1 MLHFRKHGY
10 SAGQYHHE
18 KNLQSF
24 YDREEE
30 IGGKMDAMDH
40 LKHVL
45 SLVDNM
51 ELDGQSR
58 DNPEQL
64 ALLQKKKIQAKSLL
78 RVVLKK
84 VGEYL
89 ETIARMD
96 NIKLKKNEYEPD
108 VYRRMFMEIDQIR
121 KISHEALMSDINIVN
136 RFIMKNFGNSSDEII
151 EVWGD
156 EELKAGRQFL
166 SVKRVDF
173 SNNVICPDDVD
184 LSDRDQI
191 RKWAIQIEGDLSELK
206 NGL

>member
-1 MLHFRKHGY
+1 MHFRKHGH
-10 SAGQYHHE
+10 SAGQYQHE

-51 ELDGQSR
+51 ELDGQCR

-64 ALLQKKKIQAKSLL
+64 TLLQKKKIQAKGLL

-96 NIKLKKNEYEPD
+96 SLKLKKDEYETD
-108 VYRRMFMEIDQIR
+108 AYQKMFIEIDRIR

-136 RFIMKNFGNSSDEII
+136 RFIMKNFGNSSDERI
-151 EVWGD
+151 ETWKE
-156 EELKAGRQFL
+156 EELSAGRQL
-166 SVKRVDF
+166 LPVKRVDF
-173 SNNVICPDDVD
+173 SSNVICPDDVD